1 MKAIRY
7 DRYGSTDV
15 LELRDVPVPAIGDDD
30 MLVRVRAAAANPL
43 DYHFMRGTPYVVRAM
58 SGLTRPKGDGRHG
71 RGLGADVAG
80 EVEAVGRNVT
90 AFRPGDEVFGSCRG
104 AFAEYVRMGPDAAV
118 VTKPAGSTFEQVA
131 AVPVAAV
138 TALQALRDKGRLHS
152 GQKVLVNG
160 AAGGVGTF
168 TVQLAHA
175 FGAVV
180 HGVCS
185 TGNVDLV
192 LSIGADQVIDYT
204 REDFTRTGQRYDLV
218 VDMAGS
224 KTLREMRR
232 VLTPTGVLVGVG
244 GPVRGNWIAPF
255 VGTATMPLYSLFGRQ
270 SMTSM
275 LARTNREDL
284 GVLCDLLDRGEITP
298 VIDRTYPLPDV
309 PEAVRY
315 LEAGHARG
323 KVVITLA

>member
-1 MKAIRY
+1 MTMKAIQF
-7 DRYGSTDV
+7 DRYGDTDV
-15 LELRDVPVPAIGDDD
+15 LELRDVPVPVVGDDD
-30 MLVRVRAAAANPL
+30 VLVRVRAAAVNPL
-43 DYHFMRGTPYVVRAM
+43 DYHFLHGTPYLVRAM
-58 SGLTRPKGDGRHG
+58 AGLSRPKVT
-71 RGLGADVAG
+71 GLGADMAG

-104 AFAEYVRMGPDAAV
+104 AFAEYVRLRQDAAI
-118 VTKPAGSTFEQVA
+118 VTKPAAVTFEQAA

-138 TALQALRDKGRLHS
+138 TALQALRDKGAVKPEQR
-152 GQKVLVNG
+152 VLVNG

-168 TVQLAHA
+168 AVQLAHA

-185 TGNVDLV
+185 TRNVDLV
-192 LSIGADQVIDYT
+192 LSIGADRVIDYT

-224 KTLREMRR
+224 KSLREMRR
-232 VLTPTGVLVGVG
+232 ALTPTGRLVGVG
-244 GPVRGNWIAPF
+244 GPVRGNWIAPL
-255 VGTATMPLYSLFGRQ
+255 VGVVTMPLYSLFVGQ

-275 LARTNREDL
+275 LARTNRDDL
-284 GVLCDLLDRGEITP
+284 AVLRGLLDRGEITS

-309 PEAVRY
+309 PEAIRY

-323 KVVITLA
+323 KVVVTIS